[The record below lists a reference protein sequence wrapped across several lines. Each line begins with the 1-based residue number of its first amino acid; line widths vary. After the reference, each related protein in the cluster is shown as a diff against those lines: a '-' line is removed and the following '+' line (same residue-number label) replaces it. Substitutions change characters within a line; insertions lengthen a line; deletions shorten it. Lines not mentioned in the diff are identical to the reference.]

1 MNKSELLQ
9 ENETLVKILMDM
21 RDQIDAQLDMLEISA
36 TVDLDDDEEED
47 AGDDE

>member
-21 RDQIDAQLDMLEISA
+21 RDQIDAQLDMLDVTAI
-36 TVDLDDDEEED
+36 VDIDDEEED
-47 AGDDE
+47 EDEE